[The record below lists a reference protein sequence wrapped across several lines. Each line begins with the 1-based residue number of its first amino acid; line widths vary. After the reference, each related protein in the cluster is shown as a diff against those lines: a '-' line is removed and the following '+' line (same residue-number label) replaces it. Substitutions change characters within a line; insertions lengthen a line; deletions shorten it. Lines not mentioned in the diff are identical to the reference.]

1 MVSIQVSK
9 GQGLTQALQ
18 TYAKNNGYDVSGID
32 KKDWENT
39 IFKLEKI
46 QDSREKIMKLLY
58 IQRLKQQNLMLIN

>member
-18 TYAKNNGYDVSGID
+18 TYAKNNGYDISGID

-46 QDSREKIMKLLY
+46 QDSREKNNETSIYTKVETT
-58 IQRLKQQNLMLIN
+58 KP

>member
-46 QDSREKIMKLLY
+46 
-58 IQRLKQQNLMLIN
+58 